1 MTRLSAKHVP
11 ARLLA
16 TRGLCV
22 TRLRGTQMGSA
33 RGRGKGVSGR
43 GPCSD
48 AGRRLSS
55 EARRKKGAVPC
66 ARARSA
72 GWLLPTDGMRKCAM
86 PQWSAGSR
94 QVADVGL
101 FVLI

>member
-55 EARRKKGAVPC
+55 DARRKKGCRALR
-66 ARARSA
+66 ARALGWMATADRRHAQVCNAAVVSGQQA
-72 GWLLPTDGMRKCAM
+72 GR
-86 PQWSAGSR
+86 
-94 QVADVGL
+94 
-101 FVLI
+101 